1 MTSKI
6 TLYSEIELIKEIKVY
21 AKAHN
26 TSVSKIVNTFFKNL
40 LLTKKTAAQESKI
53 TDSLIGIINSSTLD
67 EYDYKSHLIE
77 KYL

>member
-6 TLYSEIELIKEIKVY
+6 TLYSESELIKEIQVY
-21 AKAHN
+21 AKEHN

-40 LLTKKTAAQESKI
+40 LHRENPSKKQSKI
-53 TDSLIGIINSSTLD
+53 TDSLIGIISTKTVD
-67 EYDYKSHLIE
+67 ESDYKDYLAD

>member
-6 TLYSEIELIKEIKVY
+6 TLYSESELIKEIKMY
-21 AKAHN
+21 AKDHN

-40 LLTKKTAAQESKI
+40 LHTQPPSQKKSKI
-53 TDSLIGIINSSTLD
+53 TDSLIGIIKTTSLN
-67 EYDYKSHLIE
+67 EGVYNDYLVD

>member
-6 TLYSEIELIKEIKVY
+6 TLYSESELIKEIKAY
-21 AKAHN
+21 AKNHN

-40 LLTKKTAAQESKI
+40 LHTQPPSQQKSKV
-53 TDSLIGIINSSTLD
+53 TDSLIGIIDAKHLD
-67 EYDYKSHLIE
+67 ENDYKTYLTD